1 MKSSMR
7 RDCLPLACPDGWLL
21 KLLLDSCCPIIFI
34 IKLKVMQ
41 CNESWGFG
49 VNLAQPLHWVRF
61 LFHEKSGKCC
71 WCHGAILHPT
81 SEPYSFSRSFH
92 AKCHQRHHIT
102 FCFVGYIMQNS
113 FPSGSWMENGLGREM
128 KEGKGA
134 LFSRKLSALFPRV
147 TPEWN
152 ATSPPPP
159 RAHPPHFEFVEN
171 RSGEKRN
178 RTLSLSQ
185 VSTPWKDGSKSYS

>member
-1 MKSSMR
+1 MNPFRSS
-7 RDCLPLACPDGWLL
+7 LPYHWLGYRGMEPL
-21 KLLLDSCCPIIFI
+21 
-34 IKLKVMQ
+34 Q
-41 CNESWGFG
+41 CTAG
-49 VNLAQPLHWVRF
+49 VNLAQPLHCVRF

-71 WCHGAILHPT
+71 FQRWDCHGAILSPT
-81 SEPYSFSRSFH
+81 SKPYSFSRSFH
-92 AKCHQRHHIT
+92 AQCHQRHHKT
-102 FCFVGYIMQNS
+102 FCFAGYITRNS

-159 RAHPPHFEFVEN
+159 PRAHPPHFEFVEN

-178 RTLSLSQ
+178 RTLSLSL
-185 VSTPWKDGSKSYS
+185 SLSR